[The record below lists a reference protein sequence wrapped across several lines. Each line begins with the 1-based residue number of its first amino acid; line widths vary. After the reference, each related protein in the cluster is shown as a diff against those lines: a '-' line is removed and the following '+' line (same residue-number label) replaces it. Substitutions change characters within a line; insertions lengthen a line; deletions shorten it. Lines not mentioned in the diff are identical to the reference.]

1 MEYSDWLKYN
11 EVSNQCSMC
20 GTPINESELYCSGTC
35 FEADLR

>member
-11 EVSNQCSMC
+11 EESNQCSMC

-35 FEADLR
+35 FKADLR

>member
-11 EVSNQCSMC
+11 EESNQCSMC

>member
-11 EVSNQCSMC
+11 EESNQCSMC
-20 GTPINESELYCSGTC
+20 GTHIRESELYCSGTC

>member
-1 MEYSDWLKYN
+1 MDYSDWLKYN
-11 EVSNQCSMC
+11 EESNQCSMC

>member
-11 EVSNQCSMC
+11 EESNQCSMC
-20 GTPINESELYCSGTC
+20 GTPIQESELYCSGTC